1 VNVEVGRMR
10 RRALGRRWRRY
21 FAGALLAISGGGV
34 LWAMSADAGPSREP
48 AALARHAVLKVRHVR
63 TLSQLGPPLAVLQAG
78 DLVEGR
84 GAKRIP
90 LGGGDEVIAALT
102 GSLIP
107 VAVQSN
113 DHSLVAYASW
123 HQIAALKPD
132 EPGQGVRVGDPIGV
146 SSVRLYDAAV
156 GKDKLVA
163 TGAYS
168 PALSV
173 SGELAFVKG
182 DDTIVRANRDY
193 TGQVVVGAAP
203 KGPFTQ
209 WTSDAARYFTY
220 AWADGTLLVYR
231 ALPDSEATDLY
242 ALMGPSDGRLLAADA
257 TAVALSPD
265 ASRVLITVGRRM
277 VEVVRIADGAVER
290 SLALDGPTIA
300 APGSSTT
307 PHALMYSGSWSG
319 GRVVANSDAGLV
331 VLNVKDGLRIESIF
345 KTRFPHGIIE
355 PTFTDDTH
363 IIGWADLAPVSI
375 GKDAEP
381 AYEHALVSCD
391 LLATTC
397 AVGPSQPARKWTR
410 WITNPSR

>member
-1 VNVEVGRMR
+1 
-10 RRALGRRWRRY
+10 
-21 FAGALLAISGGGV
+21 
-34 LWAMSADAGPSREP
+34 
-48 AALARHAVLKVRHVR
+48 
-63 TLSQLGPPLAVLQAG
+63 
-78 DLVEGR
+78 
-84 GAKRIP
+84 
-90 LGGGDEVIAALT
+90 
-102 GSLIP
+102 
-107 VAVQSN
+107 VQSN
-113 DHSLVAYASW
+113 DHSLVAYSSW
-123 HQIAALKPD
+123 HQIAALKPE

-146 SSVRLYDAAV
+146 PSVRLYDDGA

-163 TGAYS
+163 MGAYS

-182 DDTIVRANRDY
+182 DETIVRANRDY
-193 TGQVVVGAAP
+193 TGRVVVGAAP

-220 AWADGTLLVYR
+220 AWADGALLVYR

-242 ALMGPSDGRLLAADA
+242 ALIGPSESRLLATDA

-265 ASRVLITVGRRM
+265 ARRVLITAGRRM
-277 VEVVRIADGAVER
+277 VEVVRIADGAVEQ
-290 SLALDGPTIA
+290 SLALDGPAIA
-300 APGSSTT
+300 APGSTTT

-319 GRVVANSDAGLV
+319 DRVVANSDAGLV

-345 KTRFPHGIIE
+345 KTPFPHGITE

-363 IIGWADLAPVSI
+363 IIGWADLAPVST
-375 GKDAEP
+375 GKDVEP
-381 AYEHALVSCD
+381 AYDHALVSCD

-397 AVGPSQPARKWTR
+397 VVGPSQPARKWTR